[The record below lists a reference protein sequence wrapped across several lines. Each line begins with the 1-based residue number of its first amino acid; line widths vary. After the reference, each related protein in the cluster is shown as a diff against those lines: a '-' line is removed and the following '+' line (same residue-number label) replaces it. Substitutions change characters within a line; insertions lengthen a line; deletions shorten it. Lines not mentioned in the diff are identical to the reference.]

1 MSNLKVVWDKPSPED
16 RINSIADAI
25 VELQSQQKE
34 IQREIDTLKEKMI
47 ETVGIKDEG
56 SQSFHTEQYL
66 ITTTQGFTR
75 SVDAQEARR
84 LLDVVG
90 EQVHDNVFDYKPSL
104 NLRNYRA
111 LKELNPDL
119 CSYIDQAITTK
130 PNKPS
135 VKVEVK
141 GE

>member
-1 MSNLKVVWDKPSPED
+1 MSNLQVVWDKPSPED

-25 VELQSQQKE
+25 LDLQSD
-34 IQREIDTLKEKMI
+34 QREIQKQIDALKEKMI

-56 SQSFHTEQYL
+56 SQSFHTESYVV
-66 ITTTQGFTR
+66 TTTQGFTR
-75 SVDAQEARR
+75 SVDAHEARR

-90 EQVHDNVFDYKPSL
+90 EQVHDNVFDYKPFL

-130 PNKPS
+130 PSKPS